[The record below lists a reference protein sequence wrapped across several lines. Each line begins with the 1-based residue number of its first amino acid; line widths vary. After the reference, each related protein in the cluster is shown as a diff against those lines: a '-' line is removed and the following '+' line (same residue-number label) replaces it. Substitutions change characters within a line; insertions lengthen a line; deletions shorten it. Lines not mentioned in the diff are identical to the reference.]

1 MAQKLSKTQE
11 EQALARAQRQELK
24 DELAEQY
31 AQRPRNV
38 TYRRRRTT
46 FVVFGVIGILA
57 IVFSVLVL
65 WPAPTSQSLGGI
77 PVGTAAPQFD
87 LPVYGGGGI
96 GSSIDLGALRGHP
109 VILNFWSESCL
120 PCLAEVPYLQRVY
133 AGDAAQGRFA
143 LVGVN
148 QADPGDDI
156 GTFGNKY
163 HVTYPLL
170 FDAGDAVNQQYKVT
184 AIPTTYFIDSKGIVR
199 SVFVQP
205 MTPDTMKQGLASV
218 GVSFS

>member
-11 EQALARAQRQELK
+11 EQTLARAQRQELK

-31 AQRPRNV
+31 AHRPRNA

-46 FVVFGVIGILA
+46 FVVLGVIGILA

-65 WPAPTSQSLGGI
+65 WPAPTSQPPGGI
-77 PVGTAAPQFD
+77 PIGTAAPQFN

-120 PCLAEVPYLQRVY
+120 PCLAEVP
-133 AGDAAQGRFA
+133 
-143 LVGVN
+143 
-148 QADPGDDI
+148 
-156 GTFGNKY
+156 
-163 HVTYPLL
+163 
-170 FDAGDAVNQQYKVT
+170 
-184 AIPTTYFIDSKGIVR
+184 
-199 SVFVQP
+199 
-205 MTPDTMKQGLASV
+205 
-218 GVSFS
+218 

>member
-1 MAQKLSKTQE
+1 MAQKLSKTQQ
-11 EQALARAQRQELK
+11 EQTLVRTQRQELK
-24 DELAEQY
+24 HELAEQY

-46 FVVFGVIGILA
+46 FLVLGVIGILA
-57 IVFSVLVL
+57 LVFSVLVL
-65 WPAPTSQSLGGI
+65 WPAPTSQPLGGI
-77 PVGTAAPQFD
+77 PVGTAAPQFH
-87 LPVYGGGGI
+87 LPVYGGSGI
-96 GSSIDLGALRGHP
+96 GSSIDLHTLRGHP
-109 VILNFWSESCL
+109 VILNFWSASCL

-133 AGDAAQGRFA
+133 ARDAAQGKFV

-148 QADPGDDI
+148 QEDPKDGI
-156 GTFGNKY
+156 RTFGTNY

-170 FDAGDAVNQQYKVT
+170 FDPVGAVNQQYNVT
-184 AIPTTYFIDSKGIVR
+184 AIPTTYFIDRNGFVR

-205 MTPDTMKQGLASV
+205 LTPETMKQGLASV